1 MNKKDYNL
9 EAQQLVRIIDIAV
22 DCFTKMPPEGFEEA
36 TIKHLINT
44 YLGWKDDALNPE
56 PKFKNLKSLSYVKKN
71 VMTYFQEGE
80 GDEVE
85 LFWKEIQANKIDI
98 KRTSVIKKI
107 KKILKRGKIKNDL
120 EYDDVIDLYNSYI
133 ESLTEEEG
141 NKLNDLI
148 SDFEKKK

>member
-1 MNKKDYNL
+1 MSKKDYNS
-9 EAQQLVRIIDIAV
+9 EAVQLARIIDIAI
-22 DCFTKMPPEGFEEA
+22 DCFTKSSPKGFKEA
-36 TIKHLINT
+36 DLDHIFKV
-44 YLGWKDDALNPE
+44 YLEWKDATLNPK
-56 PKFKNLKSLSYVKKN
+56 PKYRNLTSLSYKKKN

-80 GDEVE
+80 GDCVE

-107 KKILKRGKIKNDL
+107 KKVLKQGKIKNDI

-133 ESLTEEEG
+133 KSLTEEEA